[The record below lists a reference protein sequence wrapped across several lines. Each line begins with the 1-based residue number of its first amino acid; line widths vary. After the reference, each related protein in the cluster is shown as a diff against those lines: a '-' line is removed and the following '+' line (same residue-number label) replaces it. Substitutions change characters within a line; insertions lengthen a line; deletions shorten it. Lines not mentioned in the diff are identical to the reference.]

1 VERAVDVLAGN
12 AGNAVNG
19 DGAERKDSK
28 VKVQAKMQL
37 DGRWFGVVGRA
48 EW

>member
-12 AGNAVNG
+12 AVNG
-19 DGAERKDSK
+19 DGVERKDSK

>member
-1 VERAVDVLAGN
+1 LAAWKGPEEVAGN
-12 AGNAVNG
+12 VVNG
-19 DGAERKDSK
+19 DGVGERKDSK
-28 VKVQAKMQL
+28 IKVQAKMQL